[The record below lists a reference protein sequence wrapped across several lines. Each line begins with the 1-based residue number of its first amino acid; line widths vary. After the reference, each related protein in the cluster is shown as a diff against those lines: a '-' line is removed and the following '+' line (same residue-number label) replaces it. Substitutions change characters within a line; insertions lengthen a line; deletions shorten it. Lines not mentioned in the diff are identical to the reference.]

1 MYHLHTTRRNHNIS
15 LPVPQGI
22 AVTIE
27 ELLKVIQNLLKGRIF
42 QYVTT
47 LKSALPKVCRLQ
59 RYDYGSPGLLSY
71 YHAQLNDI
79 IQYPDLRTEVFQNFR
94 EFGNA
99 ILFCL
104 YIEQSLSQEEICGE
118 GDVLV
123 CGLLL
128 AACYT
133 RSF

>member
-1 MYHLHTTRRNHNIS
+1 M
-15 LPVPQGI
+15 QGI

-47 LKSALPKVCRLQ
+47 LKGVLPKICRLQ

-94 EFGNA
+94 ELGNA

-104 YIEQSLSQEEICGE
+104 YIEQSLSQEEICGN
-118 GDVLV
+118 
-123 CGLLL
+123 
-128 AACYT
+128 YKIIQPH
-133 RSF
+133 

>member
-1 MYHLHTTRRNHNIS
+1 M
-15 LPVPQGI
+15 
-22 AVTIE
+22 TIE

-47 LKSALPKVCRLQ
+47 LKGVLPKICRLQ

-94 EFGNA
+94 ELGNA

-104 YIEQSLSQEEICGE
+104 YIEQSLSQEEICGIYFLSFLNFTFTILLKV
-118 GDVLV
+118 GGTYNCFNFLFPV
-123 CGLLL
+123 CFVG
-128 AACYT
+128 
-133 RSF
+133 